1 MGQFKPGESG
11 NKAGRPRGAKDRRT
25 ELRALLQPH
34 AKKLIKKAVDLAL
47 SGDTAALKLCIDR
60 ICSPLK
66 PQAEP
71 IAAAIPTSGTLAE
84 QGAAVFQ
91 AAATGTIGTDEAAAL
106 MTILSGQARILEIS
120 ELQERLS
127 QIEKQLAGGKQ

>member
-11 NKAGRPRGAKDRRT
+11 NKAGRPRGSKDRRT

-34 AKKLIKKAVDLAL
+34 ARKLIKKAVDLAL
-47 SGDTAALKLCIDR
+47 DGDTAALKLCIDR

-71 IAAAIPTSGTLAE
+71 IAATIPATGTLAE
-84 QGAAVFQ
+84 QGAAIFQ

-106 MTILSGQARILEIS
+106 MTILAGQARIQEIA
-120 ELQERLS
+120 ELQRELDEIKRL
-127 QIEKQLAGGKQ
+127 LGGGKS